1 MSIDLKKQAVRHLQL
16 AKDALADAEYYLGL
30 MDDEDAYSDQAFE
43 ISQRTW
49 LLGDDVDDL
58 LKSVEAI
65 APPVV
70 EASHVES

>member
-30 MDDEDAYSDQAFE
+30 LGEEHGPATE
-43 ISQRTW
+43 ISQRAW
-49 LLGDDVDDL
+49 LAGDDVDDL

-65 APPVV
+65 TPTI